1 MLPSRRSSPC
11 LRGARSHTSSIFWVR
26 GSNHS
31 KRKSMKWREMEDLAL
46 GRTLEPLAVLMY
58 MYKNMHASVRL
69 LVSFFGGCKDPHF
82 ELFLG
87 TWL

>member
-1 MLPSRRSSPC
+1 
-11 LRGARSHTSSIFWVR
+11 
-26 GSNHS
+26 
-31 KRKSMKWREMEDLAL
+31 MKWREMEDLAL